1 MKKHFAIFTATLL
14 AVSLSA
20 CNTTGSSTGGNTFTS
35 EITTSSSIVESSSSN
50 EVTSSSSSAISSST
64 SSSSSVSSSS
74 SSISSSS
81 SSSTSS
87 SVETPKEVKIG
98 EVYTSNYW
106 DITINNMTQKV
117 LGNLW
122 EKVPVFTATRYEALM
137 GYSDGQVLTFQ
148 IKCYGAN
155 ANSAVRLYKERM
167 EAYGYYFSAENNYG
181 DLMVDYYS
189 DLFLAY
195 NLVTENTEVPYFV
208 IQSNVQ
214 QTREKEWSSLIVD
227 LYTDITNL
235 PACPAESYSTSYDN
249 TKDTLTVFALF
260 VDKNTVMSKYIN
272 ELYKVGFTIKSTD
285 QYGTTTLIDESGYL
299 TVQLYLTYG
308 DYDCDALYIHF
319 VNAWPSVPIA
329 SFINL
334 AQFPKLVSDTA
345 HYDGY
350 RYVDPVG
357 NNEEKDIT
365 LCIYYSYASTTD
377 YENYVNS
384 IISLG
389 FEKGEVETSDTGIIS
404 TYLNALVPFSE
415 TSVAYVTVRVLYQIS
430 TSTICIV
437 FYQANLTIQ
446 QESQHI

>member
-20 CNTTGSSTGGNTFTS
+20 CNTTGSSTGGNTSTS
-35 EITTSSSIVESSSSN
+35 EITTSSSVVESSSSN
-50 EVTSSSSSAISSST
+50 EETSSSSSAISSST

-81 SSSTSS
+81 
-87 SVETPKEVKIG
+87 VETPKDVKVG

-106 DITINNMTQKV
+106 DITIESMTQKV

-137 GYSDGQVLTFQ
+137 GYSDGQVFTFQ

-181 DLMVDYYS
+181 YQMVDYYN

-214 QTREKEWSSLIVD
+214 QTREKEWNSVIVD

-249 TKDTLTVFALF
+249 TKDTLTVYALF
-260 VDKNTVMSKYIN
+260 VDKNTVVSKYIDK
-272 ELYKVGFTIKSTD
+272 LYKVGFTVKSTD

-329 SFINL
+329 SFTNL
-334 AQFPKLVSDTA
+334 AQFPKLTSDTA
-345 HYDGY
+345 LYDGY
-350 RYVDPVG
+350 TYLDPVG
-357 NNEEKDIT
+357 NNNEKDFT
-365 LCIYYSYASTTD
+365 LCIYYKSASTTD

-384 IISLG
+384 VIKLG
-389 FEKGEVETSDTGIIS
+389 FTKGDVETSDTGIIS
-404 TYLNALVPFSE
+404 TYLNARVPFSE
-415 TSVAYVTVRVLYQIS
+415 TETANVTVRVLYQIS
-430 TSTICIV
+430 SNMICIV
-437 FYQANLTIQ
+437 FYQANLSI
-446 QESQHI
+446 

>member
-1 MKKHFAIFTATLL
+1 MKKHFAFLTATLL
-14 AVSLSA
+14 AMTLGA
-20 CNTTGSSTGGNTFTS
+20 CNTTGTSTSVSTSVTTSASTSSVEASTS
-35 EITTSSSIVESSSSN
+35 SDISSSLTTSS
-50 EVTSSSSSAISSST
+50 T
-64 SSSSSVSSSS
+64 S

-81 SSSTSS
+81 SSVSSTSS
-87 SVETPKEVKIG
+87 GPKEVQIG
-98 EVYTSNYW
+98 EFYESRTW
-106 DITINNMTQKV
+106 DESIVNMTKTV
-117 LGNLW
+117 LGDYW
-122 EKVPVFTATRYEALM
+122 EKVPVFLATRYEAYM
-137 GYSDGQVLTFQ
+137 NFNDGGVLTFQ
-148 IKCYGAN
+148 IRCFGVN
-155 ANSAVRLYKERM
+155 GSSATRLYKEKM
-167 EAYGYYFSAENNYG
+167 TEYGYYFSAESNYG
-181 DLMVDYYS
+181 YQMVDYYS

-195 NLVTENTEVPYFV
+195 AYEDLDDLTIGTPFFV
-208 IQSNVQ
+208 IQANIQ
-214 QTREKEWSSLIVD
+214 QTREVAWNSVIVD
-227 LYTDITNL
+227 LYADITGV

-249 TKDTLTVFALF
+249 SKDTLTVFALF
-260 VDKNTVMSKYIN
+260 VDRNTVMSKYIN

-345 HYDGY
+345 LYDGY
-350 RYVDPVG
+350 TYIDPVG
-357 NNEEKDIT
+357 NNNEKDFT
-365 LCIYYSYASTTD
+365 LCVYYKSASTTD
-377 YENYVNS
+377 YENYVSSVIN
-384 IISLG
+384 LG
-389 FEKGEVETSDTGIIS
+389 FTKGQVETSDTGIIS

>member
-1 MKKHFAIFTATLL
+1 MKKHFAILTATLL

-20 CNTTGSSTGGNTFTS
+20 CNTTGSSTGGNTSTS
-35 EITTSSSIVESSSSN
+35 EITTSTSIVESSSSN
-50 EVTSSSSSAISSST
+50 EVTSSSSSAISSSI

-181 DLMVDYYS
+181 YQMVDYYS

-214 QTREKEWSSLIVD
+214 QTREKEWSSL
-227 LYTDITNL
+227 TTATPNGT
-235 PACPAESYSTSYDN
+235 PSSPRCPS
-249 TKDTLTVFALF
+249 
-260 VDKNTVMSKYIN
+260 
-272 ELYKVGFTIKSTD
+272 
-285 QYGTTTLIDESGYL
+285 
-299 TVQLYLTYG
+299 
-308 DYDCDALYIHF
+308 
-319 VNAWPSVPIA
+319 P
-329 SFINL
+329 
-334 AQFPKLVSDTA
+334 TA
-345 HYDGY
+345 P
-350 RYVDPVG
+350 R
-357 NNEEKDIT
+357 
-365 LCIYYSYASTTD
+365 STTSRGFPASRRHTP
-377 YENYVNS
+377 NMPPS
-384 IISLG
+384 TKRKRSRWTPSSRRPPISAPNG
-389 FEKGEVETSDTGIIS
+389 SPASASGSR
-404 TYLNALVPFSE
+404 P
-415 TSVAYVTVRVLYQIS
+415 
-430 TSTICIV
+430 
-437 FYQANLTIQ
+437 ANLSPTKA
-446 QESQHI
+446 